1 VRGTAR
7 RIVVAL
13 AAGSAAVAL
22 SGCVAISS
30 TSTGQPESMGPVSL
44 AIGACVTG
52 SPGCSAESNTGSIYE
67 LIAGESIQAQ
77 VLVGVRL
84 PVGSTPPENLLASL
98 SGGGTL
104 AFSRSPSY
112 EAELQALEPAP
123 SGERW
128 WGWISVATTY
138 SHAKSQSFTVGLTA
152 TLPRP
157 PDTGPLESPMHW
169 RPVVG
174 SRLVEAG
181 LPASRSVKCGGTNED
196 LYEGFDETGASTPT
210 IVCVDSPSPAAT
222 RGFLTAP
229 LTDFGILGSNVQTP
243 PGGTVTAAFVARRS
257 GAADPTTTLSLA
269 AQSGIPGGTVA
280 IDRTTVS
287 LGGDATQPVLATI
300 GVPAG
305 TPAGTYLVSLT
316 ASAPGKPDRM
326 GTASVTVT
334 VKPLAIRSASL
345 TRKRFR
351 TTVKRAKSGQ
361 SGPPVGTKL
370 KVDLSD
376 AAILSIEVFSLG
388 AKGPKLLGTP
398 RKSLPSGPT
407 AIAIR
412 KRIGAIKLKPGRY
425 RLDLIARGDAGQV
438 SDPKQLR
445 FTVVGG

>member
-1 VRGTAR
+1 VRGRAR
-7 RIVVAL
+7 KFTILL
-13 AAGSAAVAL
+13 AVPAIAIAL
-22 SGCVAISS
+22 SGCVGISA
-30 TSTGQPESMGPVSL
+30 TSTGQAGSMGPLQLTIS
-44 AIGACVTG
+44 ACANGA
-52 SPGCSAESNTGSIYE
+52 PGCSASSNTGSLYE
-67 LIAGESIQAQ
+67 AVGALSAEVQ
-77 VLVGVRL
+77 VLLAVRL
-84 PVGSTPPENLLASL
+84 PEGSTPPENLLAGL
-98 SGGGTL
+98 GGGGL
-104 AFSRSPSY
+104 LSFSRNPGY

-123 SGERW
+123 AGERW
-128 WGWISVATTY
+128 WGWISSVGTY
-138 SHAKSQSFTVGLTA
+138 SQAGKQSFTVTIA
-152 TLPRP
+152 ASLPRP
-157 PDTGPLESPMHW
+157 ADGGPLESPMHW

-174 SRLVEAG
+174 GRAVEAVA
-181 LPASRSVKCGGTNED
+181 LPAGRPVKCGTTNSE
-196 LYEGFDETGASTPT
+196 LYNGYAENPPFVSVVCIDTP
-210 IVCVDSPSPAAT
+210 SAEAA
-222 RGFLTAP
+222 RGFLNAP
-229 LTDFGILGSNVQTP
+229 FTDFGILGSNVQAP

-257 GAADPTTTLSLA
+257 GAADPTTTFSLA
-269 AQSGIPGGTVA
+269 AQSGIPGGTVT

-305 TPAGTYLVSLT
+305 TPAGTYLVSLA
-316 ASAPGKPDRM
+316 ASAPGKPDRT

-351 TTVKRAKSGQ
+351 TRVKRAKSGKA
-361 SGPPVGTKL
+361 GPPVGTKL

-425 RLDLIARGDAGQV
+425 RLNLIARGDAGQV

>member
-1 VRGTAR
+1 VRGRAR
-7 RIVVAL
+7 KFTILL
-13 AAGSAAVAL
+13 AVPAIAIGL
-22 SGCVAISS
+22 SGCVGISA
-30 TSTGQPESMGPVSL
+30 TSTGQAGSMGPLQLTIS
-44 AIGACVTG
+44 ACANGA
-52 SPGCSAESNTGSIYE
+52 PPCSATANTGSVYE
-67 LIAGESIQAQ
+67 AIDKASAEMQ
-77 VLVGVRL
+77 VLVAVRL
-84 PVGSTPPENLLASL
+84 PVGSTAPENLLAAVEKGGLL
-98 SGGGTL
+98 S
-104 AFSRSPSY
+104 FSRSPSY

-128 WGWISVATTY
+128 WGWISSAGTY
-138 SHAKSQSFTVGLTA
+138 SQAAPQSFTVTISA

-157 PDTGPLESPMHW
+157 PDGGPLESPMHW

-174 SRLVEAG
+174 GRGVVG
-181 LPASRSVKCGGTNED
+181 TLPAGRPVTCGTTNSD
-196 LYEGFDETGASTPT
+196 LYNGYPEEGALVSV
-210 IVCVDSPSPAAT
+210 ICIDSPSAEAA
-222 RGFLTAP
+222 RGFLNAP
-229 LTDFGILGSNVQTP
+229 LTDFGIAGSNVQTP

-257 GAADPTTTLSLA
+257 GAADPTTTFSLA

-316 ASAPGKPDRM
+316 ASAPGKPDRT

-351 TTVKRAKSGQ
+351 TRVKRAKSGKA
-361 SGPPVGTKL
+361 GPPVGTKL

-376 AAILSIEVFSLG
+376 AAILSIEVFSLE
-388 AKGPKLLGTP
+388 AKGPKLLGTS
-398 RKSLPSGPT
+398 RKSLPSGQT
-407 AIAIR
+407 TIAIR

-425 RLDLIARGDAGQV
+425 RLNLIARGDAGQV